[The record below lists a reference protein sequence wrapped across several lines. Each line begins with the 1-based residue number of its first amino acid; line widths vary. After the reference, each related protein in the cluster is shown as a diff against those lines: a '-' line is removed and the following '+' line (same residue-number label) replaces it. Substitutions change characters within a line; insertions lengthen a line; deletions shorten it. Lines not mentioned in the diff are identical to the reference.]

1 MDLWPSLSPHEFNE
15 QARALSEQRPASS
28 ASAIMPGVSAATVRP
43 RAWRCLLL
51 ALTIATA
58 AARPPTASAQP
69 APAADST
76 SPAPA
81 ATSVSTAT
89 PPGTGSGPA
98 GVAPTPAGDPP
109 VPSAAP
115 DATVLN
121 AGDPVRYR
129 VAIEAPG
136 PVTEA
141 ITSAVD
147 LVRWQNF
154 EGMTEDLFDRL
165 ARDAVTQAREAAAT
179 QGYFSATVE
188 ITVNRATTPVTVRL
202 GVTPGPLT
210 TIGDV
215 KIVVDG
221 PANDTPQ
228 GLAAITRLRDQW
240 LLPKGEPF
248 HQEKWT
254 SAKQRAVATLAASP
268 YAAARLAAS
277 EALVNPPLRTA
288 DLSVTLDSGP
298 AFTIGQIDIQGL
310 KRYGP
315 DLVQNFANVRAGDLY
330 SGQSL
335 DDYVRRLLASGY
347 FASVQAAIDPDA
359 ARADNAR
366 VTISV
371 IEAPPR
377 RLELG
382 LGYSTDTEYR
392 ASATYS
398 DMNVDGAGMQ
408 MYTGLRLE
416 SLVQQLDVRFV
427 LPPRPGGWI
436 DTYATGAQRTDIE
449 NLVTRTA
456 AVTWRR
462 RLVDER
468 RTPAFGMGYYVND
481 QRPSGQPT
489 VSSHALFIDGEYT
502 WRNVD
507 DLLDPTKGWMANVQ
521 VGWGVPG
528 VSTEQF
534 GRVIGKLV
542 GWWPLTR
549 KDALV
554 GRAEAGAVIAPSREG
569 IPSVFLF
576 RTGGDTT
583 VRGYAYENLGVQQG
597 DAVVGGRYYALA
609 SAEYNHWIT
618 PSLGLA
624 AFVDVGNAKDEISG
638 FDFALGYG
646 VGGRLRTPIGPF
658 RLDVAYGQDDHS
670 LRLHFSVGLAF

>member
-1 MDLWPSLSPHEFNE
+1 M
-15 QARALSEQRPASS
+15 R
-28 ASAIMPGVSAATVRP
+28 GVSAATLRL

-58 AARPPTASAQP
+58 AARPTSASAQR
-69 APAADST
+69 APVPDS
-76 SPAPA
+76 SSHAPSSGSA
-81 ATSVSTAT
+81 AT
-89 PPGTGSGPA
+89 PTGAGNEPA
-98 GVAPTPAGDPP
+98 NAAPTPGGEPTL
-109 VPSAAP
+109 PSAAP
-115 DATVLN
+115 DATLLH
-121 AGDPVRYR
+121 ADAPVRYR
-129 VAIEAPG
+129 VDIEAPA
-136 PVTEA
+136 PVTDA
-141 ITSAVD
+141 IRSAVD
-147 LVRWQNF
+147 LVRWQNY
-154 EGMTEDLFDRL
+154 EDMTEDLLDRL
-165 ARDAVTQAREAAAT
+165 ARDAVMQSREAAAT
-179 QGYFSATVE
+179 QGYFSASVE
-188 ITVNRATTPVTVRL
+188 ITVDRVTTPVTVRL

-215 KIVVDG
+215 KIAVDG

-240 LLPKGEPF
+240 LLPKGQPF
-248 HQEKWT
+248 HQETWT

-288 DLSVTLDSGP
+288 DLFVTLDSGP

-310 KRYGP
+310 KRYNP

-359 ARADNAR
+359 AQADNAR

-382 LGYSTDTEYR
+382 IGYSTDTEYR
-392 ASATYS
+392 ASAAYS
-398 DMNVDGAGMQ
+398 DMNVNGAGMQ
-408 MYTGLRLE
+408 MYTSLRLE

-468 RTPAFGMGYYVND
+468 RTPAFGAGFYVND
-481 QRPSGQPT
+481 QRPSGQPN

-507 DLLDPTKGWMANVQ
+507 DLLDPTRGWMANVQ

-534 GRVIGKLV
+534 GRVIGKLI

-549 KDALV
+549 KDALI
-554 GRAEAGAVIAPSREG
+554 GRAEAGAVIAQSRDR

-624 AFVDVGNAKDEISG
+624 AFVDAGNAKDEIPG
-638 FDFALGYG
+638 FNFALGYG

-658 RLDVAYGQDDHS
+658 RLDVAYGQEDHGV
-670 LRLHFSVGLAF
+670 RVHFSVGLAF